1 VQPPTAI
8 VVSIG
13 EELLEGR
20 IQDTNATTFAAELLL
35 RGFHVVAMH
44 TVGDGP
50 GELQE
55 LLQRLQNTV
64 DVILTTGG
72 LGPTEDDRVRQE
84 VADLLGVELVSVGV
98 DGSVDFLHQVFARF
112 HPGTAPDFFLAQ
124 ELIPQG
130 ATPLANKVG
139 TAWGFHCTLGE
150 RAELYVLPGPPR
162 ECAATFFD
170 GGVTEDLALR
180 FGHHADQLVHAVLHT
195 TGAAESVIEK
205 PIRDYLRPGENP
217 RIGITASAQGVT
229 LSLLARAEPSGRS
242 AEEILEARIAELEG
256 KLHPFCWGRNS
267 DTLPGVVVAALIDK
281 GQTLALAESCTGGTL
296 AGAITDV
303 SGSSAVFSYG
313 WVTYANQAKV
323 EQLGVDAALM
333 DDSPNAVGAVSKE
346 VALQMAQGARRAAQ
360 SDWGIGVTG
369 IAGPGG
375 GSEEKPV
382 GTVYVALAGPDGVEA
397 VRHIRQYARGGRD
410 FIRQKTVRD
419 ALDMLRRAMAGIP
432 QVES

>member
-1 VQPPTAI
+1 MQPPTAI
-8 VVSIG
+8 VISIG

-50 GELQE
+50 GELKE
-55 LLQRLQNTV
+55 LLQRLQDTV

-84 VADLLGVELVSVGV
+84 VAQLQDVGLVSVGV

-112 HPGTAPDFFLAQ
+112 HPGPAPDFFLAQ
-124 ELIPQG
+124 ELIPEG
-130 ATPLANKVG
+130 ATPLSNKVG

-150 RAELYVLPGPPR
+150 RTELYVMPGPPR

-170 GGVTEDLALR
+170 GGATQDLALR
-180 FGHHADQLVHAVLHT
+180 FGHHANQLVHAVLHT

-229 LSLLARAEPSGRS
+229 LSLLARAEPSGRT
-242 AEEILEARIAELEG
+242 ADEVLESRISELEQ
-256 KLHPFCWGRNS
+256 KLHPFCWGRNQ
-267 DTLPGVVVAALIDK
+267 DTLAGVVVRALSAAN
-281 GQTLALAESCTGGTL
+281 QTVALAESCTGGTL
-296 AGAITDV
+296 AGAITEV
-303 SGSSAVFSYG
+303 SGSSAVFTHG
-313 WVTYANQAKV
+313 WVTYANAAKV

-333 DDSPNAVGAVSKE
+333 GDGPQAVGAVSSE
-346 VALQMAQGARRAAQ
+346 VALQMAQGARRIAQ

-375 GSEEKPV
+375 GTEEKPV
-382 GTVYVALAGPDGVEA
+382 GTVYVGLVGPDGVEV

-419 ALDMLRRAMAGIP
+419 ALDMLRRAMAGIA
-432 QVES
+432 QAE